1 MRANSSPIRPV
12 NVNIMTPG
20 CMTPTVSH
28 VRTPTPP
35 GPVPPPP
42 YSPPSPV
49 YHPDPTPSPAGAN
62 IATTPVAGGNSPGN
76 CSGGSVIIDPGC
88 PRPGTPVFK
97 RQSMLTLRK
106 MPKVHKNDKEL
117 WQQIQSE
124 LSKELFWF
132 CKDVTENIGTYSQ
145 LVDFAVKC
153 DVPLTWLE
161 RAKEDYPQDS

>member
-1 MRANSSPIRPV
+1 MLVAQLHQV
-12 NVNIMTPG
+12 WYLHHLT
-20 CMTPTVSH
+20 H
-28 VRTPTPP
+28 LLHQ
-35 GPVPPPP
+35 
-42 YSPPSPV
+42 V

-62 IATTPVAGGNSPGN
+62 IATTPVVSGNSPGN
-76 CSGGSVIIDPGC
+76 CSGGSVIIDPGH

-106 MPKVHKNDKEL
+106 MPKVKENDQKL
-117 WQQIQSE
+117 WQKIQSE
-124 LSKELFWF
+124 LSKELFRF

-161 RAKEDYPQDS
+161 RAKEDYPARFTGCR